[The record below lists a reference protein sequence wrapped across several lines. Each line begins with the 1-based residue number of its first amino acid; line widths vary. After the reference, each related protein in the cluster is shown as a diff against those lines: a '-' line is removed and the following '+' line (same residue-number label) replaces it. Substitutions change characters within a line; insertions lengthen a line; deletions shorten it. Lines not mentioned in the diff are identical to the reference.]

1 MSSFRVIA
9 LPSETAAQVRSSGKA
24 PRYGHPAHTEL
35 ASGYGPCRHC
45 LCVFRIGQEHRTL
58 FTYDPFAGIEAVPLP
73 GPIFIHEEPCA
84 RYSPDAGF
92 PADLE
97 SYAVVLNGYASGQ
110 KLMER
115 VLVSATEDKTA
126 AVRHLLERPDI
137 DYIEVRDQSAG
148 CFDFRIERVGEKVL
162 QC

>member
-1 MSSFRVIA
+1 
-9 LPSETAAQVRSSGKA
+9 
-24 PRYGHPAHTEL
+24 
-35 ASGYGPCRHC
+35 
-45 LCVFRIGQEHRTL
+45 
-58 FTYDPFAGIEAVPLP
+58 LP